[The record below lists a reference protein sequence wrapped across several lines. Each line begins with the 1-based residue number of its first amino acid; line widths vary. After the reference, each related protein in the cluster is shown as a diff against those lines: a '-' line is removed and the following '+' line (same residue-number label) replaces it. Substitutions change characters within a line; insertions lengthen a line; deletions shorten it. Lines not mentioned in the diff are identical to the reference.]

1 MALQSCAQVI
11 LLWLCS
17 PVCILLRATHAPSL
31 PTALQTRG
39 TCSFLLVPFHLSTGH
54 GDVGGDA
61 VRFRGGEGTMAGNRL
76 TMLFLPLSAWLVSV
90 AKERNRPPAASA
102 R

>member
-1 MALQSCAQVI
+1 MESCGKG
-11 LLWLCS
+11 
-17 PVCILLRATHAPSL
+17 
-31 PTALQTRG
+31 RG
-39 TCSFLLVPFHLSTGH
+39 MSRSKQDTDRTTQPKEYYLSTGH

-61 VRFRGGEGTMAGNRL
+61 VRSRGGEGTMAGNRL